1 MRICERFVAVS
12 LATLMVSFMLSTPSY
27 GATAGDSFRA
37 GKKQLAAG
45 DFKTALKSFSAAV
58 RADQGN
64 AEYLQQYALLRQVL
78 AMRKGLDK
86 ETNPRRWETMARGL
100 HAFYVSQGLYDDA
113 IVVDQKLH
121 ERLDSAMSALILAET
136 QLAMNR
142 ASDAAEVLARLP
154 EDKHTAG
161 SRAIQ
166 GIALV
171 RQGQRDDAREIA
183 ASINL
188 PKDAG
193 PGTVYAVARLNAAA
207 GNADAACQ
215 LLGRC
220 LEATPPT
227 RQAGFREHAKVCPE
241 FASLIDSSSFASA
254 LATKSKIAESACSGG
269 SSCATCPM
277 RGQCSE
283 DH

>member
-1 MRICERFVAVS
+1 
-12 LATLMVSFMLSTPSY
+12 
-27 GATAGDSFRA
+27 
-37 GKKQLAAG
+37 
-45 DFKTALKSFSAAV
+45 
-58 RADQGN
+58 
-64 AEYLQQYALLRQVL
+64 
-78 AMRKGLDK
+78 
-86 ETNPRRWETMARGL
+86 
-100 HAFYVSQGLYDDA
+100 
-113 IVVDQKLH
+113 
-121 ERLDSAMSALILAET
+121 
-136 QLAMNR
+136 MNR

-241 FASLIDSSSFASA
+241 FASLIDSSSFTSA